1 MTGFNVYR
9 VPTRLGRAL
18 VAWPIVIAAT
28 AVLLALIALAAL
40 WDGAVSAAQSAKG
53 HWRETRTIYP
63 AAADA
68 LFFRGSR
75 HGR

>member
-28 AVLLALIALAAL
+28 VVLFALIALAAA
-40 WDGAVSAAQSAKG
+40 WDGAAYAAQAARS
-53 HWRETRTIYP
+53 HWRDMRDIYP

-68 LFFRGSR
+68 LFFRGR
-75 HGR
+75 RQ